1 MSSSSTQAGTTTW
14 TIDAAH
20 SQVEF
25 GVRHMMISTVK
36 GYFPGISG
44 TITLDEETPSASSVE
59 VTLDAASIDTRNK
72 DRDAHLRSG
81 DFFDVESHPTLTFR
95 STSVERSGDD
105 LTVVGD
111 LTIRGVTR
119 PVTLKAEELGRGI
132 DPWGNP
138 RVGFQARTTISRKD
152 FGLTWNQALEAGG
165 VLVGDEIRI
174 SIEVQAVPAQE
185 NGEG

>member
-1 MSSSSTQAGTTTW
+1 MSTSTQAATRTW

-36 GYFPGISG
+36 GYFPGIEG
-44 TITLDEETPSASSVE
+44 TIRLGEDLSGSSVE

-81 DFFDVESHPTLTFR
+81 DFFDVEKFPTLTFR
-95 STSVERSGDD
+95 STSVEGSGDEI
-105 LTVVGD
+105 TVVGD

-119 PVTLKAEELGRGI
+119 EVTLKAEELGRGV

-138 RVGFQARTTISRKD
+138 RVGFQARTSISRKD

-174 SIEVQAVPAQE
+174 SVEVQAIPAQE
-185 NGEG
+185 G

>member
-1 MSSSSTQAGTTTW
+1 MSTSTQQGTGNW
-14 TIDAAH
+14 TIDPAH

-44 TITLDEETPSASSVE
+44 TIRLNEENPSASSVE
-59 VTLDAASIDTRNK
+59 VELDAASVDTRNA
-72 DRDAHLRSG
+72 DRDGHLRSG
-81 DFFDVESHPTLTFR
+81 DFFDVEKYPSLTFR
-95 STSVERSGDD
+95 STLVERSGDD

-119 PVTLKAEELGRGI
+119 SVTLKAEELGRGV

-152 FGLTWNQALEAGG
+152 FGLTWNQTLEAGG
-165 VLVGDEIRI
+165 VLVGDDIRI
-174 SIEVQAVPAQE
+174 SIEVQAVPATE
-185 NGEG
+185 ESEG